1 MGRGDAEEGVFE
13 EKPVEGRFA
22 GKSFLVGKF
31 ENSLKCLRN
40 FWFRLLFPTPS
51 LPLSLSLPASLFS
64 LAFSSLL
71 ALCANCITWPFE
83 CQEKVEQLVPIEQKC
98 Y

>member
-1 MGRGDAEEGVFE
+1 MGSAEEGVFE

-40 FWFRLLFPTPS
+40 FWFRLLFPLSPT
-51 LPLSLSLPASLFS
+51 PLSLSASRFS
-64 LAFSSLL
+64 LAFSPLL

-98 Y
+98 N

>member
-1 MGRGDAEEGVFE
+1 MFE

-51 LPLSLSLPASLFS
+51 LSLPKSRFS
-64 LAFSSLL
+64 LAFSPLL

-98 Y
+98 N

>member
-1 MGRGDAEEGVFE
+1 MEGRAGEGVFE

-40 FWFRLLFPTPS
+40 FWFRLLSP
-51 LPLSLSLPASLFS
+51 LPLSFSFPAFRFS
-64 LAFSSLL
+64 LAFSPLL

-98 Y
+98 N